1 MESLRVKPCKVSP
14 TVTETL
20 EALSSES
27 TFNIIKTLSSSFNMH
42 DSLTLMEEL
51 KLSKK
56 QFYVAISQLSNQG
69 IVKRTKGHYGLTSF
83 GKLILNSLNLV
94 EDAIKIYSKT
104 KAIDA
109 IETAQK
115 STKGEIL
122 ELVNILIDSDRV
134 KEIIKLRYSL

>member
-1 MESLRVKPCKVSP
+1 MESLRVKPCKVGP

-27 TFNIIKTLSSSFNMH
+27 TFKIIKTLSSSFNMH

-69 IVKRTKGHYGLTSF
+69 IVKRTNGHYELTSF

>member
-1 MESLRVKPCKVSP
+1 MESLRVKPCKVGP

-27 TFNIIKTLSSSFNMH
+27 TLKIIKTLSSSFNMH
-42 DSLTLMEEL
+42 DSLTLMDEL

>member
-1 MESLRVKPCKVSP
+1 MESLRVKQCKVGP

-27 TFNIIKTLSSSFNMH
+27 TFNIIKTLSSSSNMH

-56 QFYVAISQLSNQG
+56 QFYVAISHLSNQG
-69 IVKRTKGHYGLTSF
+69 IVKRTNGHYGLTSF

-109 IETAQK
+109 IQSSQK

-134 KEIIKLRYSL
+134 KEIIKLRFSL

>member
-1 MESLRVKPCKVSP
+1 MQSLKVRQSKYSP
-14 TVTETL
+14 TVTKTL

-27 TFNIIKTLSSSFNMH
+27 AFNIIKTLSSSSNMH
-42 DSLTLMEEL
+42 DSLALMEEL

-56 QFYVAISQLSNQG
+56 QFYIAVSQLSNQG
-69 IVKRTKGHYGLTSF
+69 IVKRINGQYGLTSF

-104 KAIDA
+104 KAIDV
-109 IETAQK
+109 IQSSQR

-122 ELVNILIDSDRV
+122 ELVNILIDNDRV

>member
-1 MESLRVKPCKVSP
+1 MESLKVKPSKCNP

-27 TFNIIKTLSSSFNMH
+27 AFNIIKTLSSSSNTH
-42 DSLTLMEEL
+42 DSLALMEEL

-56 QFYVAISQLSNQG
+56 QFYIAVSQLSNQG
-69 IVKRTKGHYGLTSF
+69 IVKRTNGQYGLTSF

-104 KAIDA
+104 KAIDV
-109 IETAQK
+109 IQSSQR

-122 ELVNILIDSDRV
+122 ELVNILIDNDRV